1 MSKTEES
8 LSRVYT
14 INLGKAWLTPRYR
27 RTDRVVNM
35 VREFAIKN
43 MKSDEVKIDQDL
55 GRHIWARGKT
65 NPPRKVRVKMIKDED
80 DIVTVSLYEEA
91 IETEEEEEEEKGRS
105 KKVKKE
111 EKEEEEQEK
120 EEKED
125 TKKGKGRSKKV
136 KKEEKGKEGKE
147 DESEDENKT

>member
-27 RTDRVVNM
+27 RTDRVINM
-35 VREFAIKN
+35 VREFAVKN

-55 GRHIWARGKT
+55 SRHIWAKGKT
-65 NPPRKVRVKMIKDED
+65 NPPRKVRVKMVKDED

-91 IETEEEEEEEKGRS
+91 AEMAEEEER
-105 KKVKKE
+105 
-111 EKEEEEQEK
+111 EEEEADK
-120 EEKED
+120 D
-125 TKKGKGRSKKV
+125 KKKF
-136 KKEEKGKEGKE
+136 
-147 DESEDENKT
+147 

>member
-27 RTDRVVNM
+27 RTDRVMNM
-35 VREFAIKN
+35 VREFAVKN

-55 GRHIWARGKT
+55 NRHIWARGKT
-65 NPPRKVRVKMIKDED
+65 NPPRKVRVKMVKDED

-91 IETEEEEEEEKGRS
+91 VEEMAEEKNEEDDTEEEKPRSKRS
-105 KKVKKE
+105 KKE
-111 EKEEEEQEK
+111 DEEED
-120 EEKED
+120 KED
-125 TKKGKGRSKKV
+125 
-136 KKEEKGKEGKE
+136 
-147 DESEDENKT
+147 KT

>member
-27 RTDRVVNM
+27 RTDRVMNM

-65 NPPRKVRVKMIKDED
+65 NPPRKVRVKMVKDED

-91 IETEEEEEEEKGRS
+91 VETKEEEEEK
-105 KKVKKE
+105 E
-111 EKEEEEQEK
+111 E
-120 EEKED
+120 
-125 TKKGKGRSKKV
+125 TKKAKGRSKK
-136 KKEEKGKEGKE
+136 GKE
-147 DESEDENKT
+147 DESEEDESEEDESEEDENKK

>member
-14 INLGKAWLTPRYR
+14 INLGKAWLTPKYR
-27 RTDRVVNM
+27 RTDRVMNM
-35 VREFAIKN
+35 VREFATKN

-65 NPPRKVRVKMIKDED
+65 NPPRKVRVKMVKDED

-91 IETEEEEEEEKGRS
+91 VEVEEGEEKKEDTKKAKGRS
-105 KKVKKE
+105 KKAKKDESEVE
-111 EKEEEEQEK
+111 EVE
-120 EEKED
+120 
-125 TKKGKGRSKKV
+125 
-136 KKEEKGKEGKE
+136 EGKE
-147 DESEDENKT
+147 DESEDKDKT

>member
-27 RTDRVVNM
+27 RTDRVMNM
-35 VREFAIKN
+35 VREFATKN

-65 NPPRKVRVKMIKDED
+65 NPPRKVRVKMVKDED

-91 IETEEEEEEEKGRS
+91 VEVEEEEGEEKKEDAKKGRGRS
-105 KKVKKE
+105 KKAKDESEVE
-111 EKEEEEQEK
+111 EVE
-120 EEKED
+120 
-125 TKKGKGRSKKV
+125 
-136 KKEEKGKEGKE
+136 EGKE
-147 DESEDENKT
+147 DESEDKDKT

>member
-27 RTDRVVNM
+27 RTDRVINM
-35 VREFAIKN
+35 VREFAVKN

-55 GRHIWARGKT
+55 SRHIWAKGKT
-65 NPPRKVRVKMIKDED
+65 NPPRKVRVKMVKDED

-91 IETEEEEEEEKGRS
+91 AEIAEE
-105 KKVKKE
+105 E
-111 EKEEEEQEK
+111 EKEEEEADK
-120 EEKED
+120 DKD
-125 TKKGKGRSKKV
+125 KKNSKKT
-136 KKEEKGKEGKE
+136 KKEEDTDEE
-147 DESEDENKT
+147 DEEDKDKT

>member
-1 MSKTEES
+1 
-8 LSRVYT
+8 
-14 INLGKAWLTPRYR
+14 
-27 RTDRVVNM
+27 M

-43 MKSDEVKIDQDL
+43 MKSDEVKIDQSL

-65 NPPRKVRVKMIKDED
+65 NPPRKVRVKMVKDED

-91 IETEEEEEEEKGRS
+91 
-105 KKVKKE
+105 V
-111 EKEEEEQEK
+111 EKEEEE

-136 KKEEKGKEGKE
+136 KKEEKEEEGKE

>member
-8 LSRVYT
+8 LSRVYA

-27 RTDRVVNM
+27 RTDRVINM

-55 GRHIWARGKT
+55 SRHIWARGKT
-65 NPPRKVRVKMIKDED
+65 NPPRKVRVKMVKDED

-91 IETEEEEEEEKGRS
+91 VELAEEEEEEEEKEQEPSKEKKRS
-105 KKVKKE
+105 KKTK
-111 EKEEEEQEK
+111 KEEEEE
-120 EEKED
+120 
-125 TKKGKGRSKKV
+125 
-136 KKEEKGKEGKE
+136 KEEKGK
-147 DESEDENKT
+147 T

>member
-27 RTDRVVNM
+27 RTDRVINM
-35 VREFAIKN
+35 VREFAVKN

-55 GRHIWARGKT
+55 SRHIWAKGKT
-65 NPPRKVRVKMIKDED
+65 NPPRKVRVKMVKDED

-91 IETEEEEEEEKGRS
+91 VEMAEE
-105 KKVKKE
+105 E
-111 EKEEEEQEK
+111 EKEEEQTDK
-120 EEKED
+120 DKKRSKKTKKED
-125 TKKGKGRSKKV
+125 TD
-136 KKEEKGKEGKE
+136 EKDDE
-147 DESEDENKT
+147 DKDKT

>member
-27 RTDRVVNM
+27 RTDRVINM
-35 VREFAIKN
+35 VREFAVKN

-55 GRHIWARGKT
+55 SRHIWARGKT
-65 NPPRKVRVKMIKDED
+65 NPPRKVRVKMVKDED

-91 IETEEEEEEEKGRS
+91 AEMAEE
-105 KKVKKE
+105 E
-111 EKEEEEQEK
+111 EKEEEEADK
-120 EEKED
+120 DKD
-125 TKKGKGRSKKV
+125 KKKSKKT
-136 KKEEKGKEGKE
+136 KKEEDTDEE
-147 DESEDENKT
+147 DEEDKDKT